1 MDRGKIQLKGLK
13 GVYDLS
19 NQDYEAWRL
28 KQIRAGKLSKWA
40 DRRQADRLYRNQ
52 QFVNKYGEKVF
63 KSMDYRQRD
72 AFDRQNIERENAQ
85 IIQQSI
91 DKAFNPVREDGNIDP
106 NKGVGDINTF
116 YEIMNM
122 DPIFQKELYE
132 SGWVPENILS
142 ERLKKASESKTK
154 EKLDFQKKH
163 PVISGMMEAGGYNLG
178 TDLWAQQ
185 NLVDPIESTMT
196 KGKNKAIYDKIKA
209 KDIEAKSKRAIP
221 LVNEEKKQVQN
232 LNSKDANSEF
242 INAIFPNEQNIGIPQ
257 LAAFYNKDGSTRSS
271 EVDNIGTEEKKQ
283 WIAKKRAYEKLYG
296 IQTAA
301 SMLDAEAKAYL
312 DDNQSFLEYTWALG
326 KDMAI
331 GASSYAADR
340 TINGI
345 KSLYLSGLD
354 DYDGKKFPAWV
365 ANGNIVGAEHVIPA
379 HIDTTTGKTVP
390 AMYKDPYTGKLIPA
404 KKGAFS
410 RAALDAVGIDYND
423 GKTRSAIFN
432 NKYWSDA
439 EATGMWSRGEQ
450 AKAMALNGYSP
461 SKPVYRLGEDTDYL
475 WETIKMSQ
483 FAAVDVASTVLPTK
497 VFSLLGA
504 GAKTLN
510 TVGKIV
516 QYANG
521 AASAIGIGNA
531 YKRGVDAELIQ
542 SNLLQ
547 VDNAIRSEA
556 AELFH
561 NNYTK
566 DSTFKGKVDAEVNRK
581 VQETLSK
588 YGDINVVKS
597 NIGEGAL
604 EELRKQAYQQ
614 VAEEYTNLYQNKA
627 KNDPAYMNK
636 VQKAYELATEAGT
649 TMAVTDAL
657 KYAMVNFALHR
668 SFLFKNK
675 YNAAP
680 PGVKGFKPTASGRIE
695 AAAKNE
701 LLGASKK
708 SKAWFIT
715 KTAGSQMWGG
725 AWTNY
730 TDELQSAGSKQI
742 NEDKMGQY
750 LKGDYKAKGR
760 TIVDDVLSY
769 FEGAKNVIAAPN
781 SIKAGIVGGLGSV
794 FSLAVKPNALGLLKK
809 GSAERQEWVNAKSWG
824 ERVNIIFSNGI
835 LDTYYDKL
843 RTERQREE
851 VAAKVNKVLDD
862 NDDFSILSDAVS
874 LDLAA
879 KESTNPNDKKAIDF
893 VRAAKTVS
901 LLQNFDEGLLPIAM
915 VSPVFRR
922 AKQMADQISSGKLNK
937 VNTTNA
943 TTEKS
948 KSSLLGKA
956 KDMWNK
962 IINGTIS
969 EEEARKYLVE
979 YYAKNPSV
987 VQNEENSAKAL
998 EIIKGN
1004 ARTLQE
1010 ASKEVTRVND
1020 LIKKVEQKRGGEPV
1034 SVQVREKLT
1043 ERAALGNFLDR
1054 RIAEIEKSIT
1064 NSEEISS
1071 KETSLETYGSIEAA
1085 NTHRTNLLQGKT
1097 ELLDTIE
1104 RQKKKIE
1111 EAEKKYNDYV
1121 EQFKT
1126 EKGEYVLKEEEKK
1139 EAMELMAS
1147 RDSEVQQLNLL
1158 EQSLDLVQDKLD
1170 TIDKLRENKENSD
1183 IGVLSKDEILSLAP
1197 EDRARMLDE
1206 NNLSN
1211 YSKAQQKQIR
1221 EAREELNTR
1230 DPELLRD
1237 VQDQARLVQRRR
1249 ANQTA
1254 FSMILENP
1262 EAAAASLD
1270 AEQAVMLDQAV
1281 IAYKNREVKGVE
1293 SLIQNVEK
1301 NNKKEHRVARYLHK
1315 RFVEMGLKEGVE
1327 YLQMLKSSKSEAI
1340 KKYSNVLDNAIN
1352 KVNTHNEV
1360 VDSINNLGLEEAQR
1374 KRLIETAYNIVE
1386 EANSRAEVL
1395 DKLEEL
1401 NNSKEVSDQDKVELF
1416 KLHGTLTGLWN
1427 QKEALST
1434 MSVAERNAIL
1444 TREQKKQEQ
1453 AKEAKTEVAQEEAEK
1468 ESKKV
1473 STRKANEKAK
1483 RILNKKTTQKA
1494 IITDKPSKRGRK
1506 SIRKIIAKL
1515 RSKKSSDIDKINAI
1529 IAFENLIYK
1538 KVEITQEEADL
1549 YAKTVDELAE
1559 KGYTWDDLLH
1569 TEFIPE
1575 KKVSYE
1581 VSSMKRD
1588 EELPEK
1594 AAIITSVQSPTI
1606 YKDGKLIQKGKVTV
1620 TTKDPKALKERMK
1633 EVERRKEERK
1643 REKQEQK
1650 QTNINNKAEQELR
1663 RQGKISSETNVTS
1676 SPKARGRKRAY
1687 KFMWTLIDEN
1697 ASATDKINALSQLEN
1712 LMYYGV
1718 EFTQAELD
1726 AIQDEAKK
1734 LRKAGYEIPVLLGTN
1749 FKSNDNVKAYTKEDP
1764 TLPKGTSLV
1773 IKVRRPLI
1781 IKGKDVIQKGE
1792 VVVVQNTG
1800 AKTSSTK
1807 TNKTAEEEVVDK
1819 ELTEDDITNHL
1830 YTLLDEEAD
1839 IKDKLNAIKVLSAF
1853 LDRGGELGEE
1863 GKTILEDAKE
1873 QLKEEIEKAEE
1884 EEIVE
1889 EETGEDD
1896 FDEDFDDDF
1905 DDGGED
1911 LSDFTDEEIQAAL
1924 DGEDIGNNPPI
1935 ENSPEN
1941 TDNSPSITEQV
1952 NESSETAAIVP
1963 VPIRNINNDNAV
1975 TSVAD
1980 QVERV
1985 SGNRYPGYEIG
1996 PLRNSGEQV
2005 PKSTEEGNYYKIYK
2019 WLQDAGIRYQ
2029 DIIDNEIGDIA
2040 ALNPNVYTMYTY
2052 MNANTTNDHYV
2063 RDVSFLVVEY
2073 TPEIQQIHN
2082 EDFGGVITSK
2092 GKRYLIIGATLAKG
2106 KNLESKYLDQ
2116 LIADKIARKRF
2127 FDTNPAER
2135 FFVISTRYT
2144 QIDSSSI
2151 TPGFR
2156 VRKRATDDKVEKRS
2170 IVEILQDK
2178 ERNPKGLTIQ
2188 DLKWLIQKD
2197 GDWATVNVSDRNVI
2211 YAPSDTKSNV
2221 GSVFLLMEAAN
2232 GNYIPMYIP
2241 PLRYEDMNDGVL
2253 KQRIDKLFNDITSVK
2268 FEDRKAAKN
2277 KLRQL
2282 LVFSKGGNNIRFG
2295 DENDP
2300 TVTIQI
2306 DGMRGAS
2313 YNLQSPDFNRESLVQ
2328 ALKDAN
2334 FRINVTISSLQTD
2347 VEALAE
2353 AGALMID
2360 LAKLGTSGVLYDV
2373 YDTDI
2378 NGQPIIT
2385 EAKPNRGSSRGFR
2398 ENKEAAERKKD
2409 SVRLGN
2415 ITYRKKDGKWYTDT
2429 EALVTDPALITQLD
2443 YKQIILSR
2451 ELSPKNTSRGKVYVV
2466 STDAKSPYIIRE
2478 KGALL
2483 EKLSNDEASRVLEEI
2498 NSKEITNKKQEAAE
2512 AELDRIKAEDAA
2524 IEEMSEEE
2532 YNRFINGED
2541 VEVGGTNNTGR
2552 PHVKMGTPPKGTP
2565 PRTPSDTPPG
2575 TPPRGED
2582 RFAKTDEKI
2591 KAHSNNLELREDSQY
2606 VDLTTGK
2613 PYARVSHIVESDPS
2627 VTPMPENSGWTTPST
2642 ALGNTIHKFVED
2654 LLNNEAG
2661 NPENY
2666 NERYPNATN
2675 EELNKIAKE
2684 VEKLKRRIRNRKL
2697 KIVGTELKVSGAL
2710 KFRMPS
2716 RETAMIDVAG
2726 SIDLLLRDENGVYE
2740 VWDFKTKRG
2749 NIKQSDIVKWT
2760 FQTSIY
2766 SALLE
2771 QAFGVKTNNPQIVP
2785 WSLIDTSTDDF
2796 KYPFPV
2802 EEGGSAVY
2810 TREGDQLSINGE
2822 KYDRLSARLMGN
2834 ENTKINSKILP
2845 SIDFEKL
2852 KAQDKKIVQIIS
2864 EKPNTPQGSTAPI
2877 QQKPNTRTNTKP
2889 EKVTPVSRPSVTGNA
2904 DINSVGSKSIS
2915 ELQSSSKKTTAT
2927 SILKSR
2933 EGREIR
2939 KLLKEKF
2946 PDYPVLASEVE
2957 SFLQSKKISTT
2968 NITNIEAWKKEIE
2981 DCK

>member
-1 MDRGKIQLKGLK
+1 MRPNINLKVEK
-13 GVYDLS
+13 SYRDLS
-19 NQDYEAWRL
+19 EEERYKWRKANAKYL
-28 KQIRAGKLSKWA
+28 GNARPREQEM
-40 DRRQADRLYRNQ
+40 LYNTQR
-52 QFVNKYGEKVF
+52 FYKKYGKETARNYTYAQRLEIEKHDLEQYNN
-63 KSMDYRQRD
+63 SL
-72 AFDRQNIERENAQ
+72 IREAT
-85 IIQQSI
+85 
-91 DKAFNPVREDGNIDP
+91 DKAFNPFGEDGTVDP
-106 NKGVGDINTF
+106 NKGVGDANTF

-132 SGWVPENILS
+132 SNWVPSKGI
-142 ERLKKASESKTK
+142 KAQIEVDK
-154 EKLDFQKKH
+154 EVKRKSL
-163 PVISGMMEAGGYNLG
+163 E
-178 TDLWAQQ
+178 TAQQ
-185 NLVDPIESTMT
+185 FGFPGASTARAIQESVGFEADRRVIE
-196 KGKNKAIYDKIKA
+196 GQNQNIYDKIKA
-209 KDIEAKSKRAIP
+209 KDTEAKSKRAVP
-221 LVNEEKKQVQN
+221 LVNKEKEQIQN
-232 LNSKDANSEF
+232 LNSKDANNVFVNE
-242 INAIFPNEQNIGIPQ
+242 IFPNEQNLGIPQ

-340 TINGI
+340 SINGI
-345 KSLYLSGLD
+345 KSLYLSALD
-354 DYDGKKFPAWV
+354 DYDGKRFPAWV

-390 AMYKDPYTGKLIPA
+390 AMYKDPYTSKLTPA
-404 KKGAFS
+404 KKGMFS

-475 WETIKMSQ
+475 WETLKMSQ

-510 TVGKIV
+510 VVGKTV

-521 AASAIGIGNA
+521 AASAIGIANA

-675 YNAAP
+675 YNTAP

-708 SKAWFIT
+708 AKAWFIT

-809 GSAERQEWVNAKSWG
+809 GSAERQEWINAKSWG
-824 ERVNIIFSNGI
+824 ERADIIFSNGI
-835 LDTYYDKL
+835 LNTYYDKL

-851 VAAKVNKVLDD
+851 VAAKVNKLLDD
-862 NDDFSILSDAVS
+862 NDDFSILSNAVS
-874 LDLAA
+874 LELAA
-879 KESTNPNDKKAIDF
+879 KEATNPNDKKAIDF

-956 KDMWNK
+956 KDMWNR

-998 EIIKGN
+998 ETIKEN

-1020 LIKKVEQKRGGEPV
+1020 LIKKVEQKRGGDPV
-1034 SVQVREKLT
+1034 PVQVREKLT

-1071 KETSLETYGSIEAA
+1071 KETSIETYGSIEAA
-1085 NTHRTNLLQGKT
+1085 NTHRANLLQGKT

-1126 EKGEYVLKEEEKK
+1126 EKGEYELKEEEKK
-1139 EAMELMAS
+1139 EAMKLMAS

-1237 VQDQARLVQRRR
+1237 VQDQAHLVQRRR

-1254 FSMILENP
+1254 FSMILDNP

-1281 IAYKNREVKGVE
+1281 IAYKSREVKGVE

-1315 RFVEMGLKEGVE
+1315 RFVEMGLERGVE

-1340 KKYSNVLDNAIN
+1340 EKYSNVLDNAIN

-1386 EANSRAEVL
+1386 GANSRAEVL

-1427 QKEALST
+1427 QKAALST

-1453 AKEAKTEVAQEEAEK
+1453 AKEAKTEIAQEEAEK

-1473 STRKANEKAK
+1473 SIRKANEKAK
-1483 RILNKKTTQKA
+1483 RTLNKKTTQKA
-1494 IITDKPSKRGRK
+1494 IITDKPPKGGRK

-1549 YAKTVDELAE
+1549 YAKVVDELAE

-1606 YKDGKLIQKGKVTV
+1606 YKDGKLIQKGRVTV

-1633 EVERRKEERK
+1633 EAERRREERK

-1663 RQGKISSETNVTS
+1663 RQGKISSETNITS

-1687 KFMWTLIDEN
+1687 KFMWTLVDEN

-1800 AKTSSTK
+1800 AKTSSTR
-1807 TNKTAEEEVVDK
+1807 TNKTAEEEIVDK

-1830 YTLLDEEAD
+1830 YTLLDEEAS
-1839 IKDKLNAIKVLSAF
+1839 IKDKLNAIKALSAF
-1853 LDRGGELGEE
+1853 LDRGGELGEG

-1884 EEIVE
+1884 EEIIE

-1896 FDEDFDDDF
+1896 FDDDF
-1905 DDGGED
+1905 NDDFNDDGED
-1911 LSDFTDEEIQAAL
+1911 LSGFTDEEIQAAL
-1924 DGEDIGNNPPI
+1924 NGEDIGNNPPI

-1952 NESSETAAIVP
+1952 NKSSETATIVP
-1963 VPIRNINNDNAV
+1963 VPIRSINDDNAV
-1975 TSVAD
+1975 ISVAD

-2005 PKSTEEGNYYKIYK
+2005 PKSTEEGEGKYYKIYK
-2019 WLQDAGIRYQ
+2019 WLQDAGIRLQ

-2082 EDFGGVITSK
+2082 EDFGGIITSK
-2092 GKRYLIIGATLAKG
+2092 GKRYLIIGTTLAKG

-2127 FDTNPAER
+2127 FDTNPFER

-2295 DENDP
+2295 DEKDP

-2306 DGMRGAS
+2306 DGIKGAP
-2313 YNLQSPDFNRESLVQ
+2313 YNLQSPNFNRESLVQ

-2360 LAKLGTSGVLYDV
+2360 LAKLGTSGVLYDI

-2378 NGQPIIT
+2378 NGRPIIT
-2385 EAKPNRGSSRGFR
+2385 ESKPNRGSSRGFR

-2451 ELSPKNTSRGKVYVV
+2451 ELSPKNTSKGKVYVV
-2466 STDAKSPYIIRE
+2466 SNDAKSPYIIRE
-2478 KGALL
+2478 KGTFL
-2483 EKLSNDEASRVLEEI
+2483 EKLSNDEASIVLEEI

-2512 AELDRIKAEDAA
+2512 AELARIKAEDAA

-2541 VEVGGTNNTGR
+2541 VEVGSTNNTGR
-2552 PHVKMGTPPKGTP
+2552 PHVKMGTPPEGTP
-2565 PRTPSDTPPG
+2565 PRTPSG

-2613 PYARVSHIVESDPS
+2613 PHARVSHIVESDPS

-2675 EELNKIAKE
+2675 DELNKIAKE

-2716 RETAMIDVAG
+2716 GETAMIDVAG

-2760 FQTSIY
+2760 FQTSVY
-2766 SALLE
+2766 STLLE

-2802 EEGGSAVY
+2802 EEGGNAVY

-2822 KYDRLSARLMGN
+2822 KYDKLSARLIGN
-2834 ENTKINSKILP
+2834 ENTKIANKTLP
-2845 SIDFEKL
+2845 RIDFEKL

-2864 EKPNTPQGSTAPI
+2864 EKPNTPQGSAAPI
-2877 QQKPNTRTNTKP
+2877 QQKTNTRTNTKP

-2946 PDYPVLASEVE
+2946 PDYPALASEVE
-2957 SFLQSKKISTT
+2957 SFLQSKNISTT
-2968 NITNIEAWKKEIE
+2968 NITNIETWKKEIE